1 MSPSRSSSSFPSP
14 RLGQVMASTIAVP
27 SYSDSEKDDPIH
39 SRLSGSS
46 IRRGLRSVE
55 QGAQEV
61 QLVASKVETTARF
74 AEQAERN
81 YEQQGFF
88 QPDGAAGRRPRSA
101 SRGRLAEGL
110 DTASRFAEATEETFQ
125 QYESTQQGGDGR
137 RSRSASRGRTSGVP
151 GPPPPPRVDELD
163 SGDEGRARARAPRT
177 TVSAVGVGTS
187 KPKKPKAQVAPP
199 RRASSKSRKSADKVG
214 GVAMP
219 VSGIQHHL
227 PCVCPPNSTIVL

>member
-1 MSPSRSSSSFPSP
+1 VSPSAPLHPFHPLDLAKSWRARSPS
-14 RLGQVMASTIAVP
+14 L
-27 SYSDSEKDDPIH
+27 YSDSEKDDPIH

-101 SRGRLAEGL
+101 SRGRLAEGTRHGL
-110 DTASRFAEATEETFQ
+110 AVR
-125 QYESTQQGGDGR
+125 GGDG
-137 RSRSASRGRTSGVP
+137 
-151 GPPPPPRVDELD
+151 
-163 SGDEGRARARAPRT
+163 GD
-177 TVSAVGVGTS
+177 VSAV
-187 KPKKPKAQVAPP
+187 
-199 RRASSKSRKSADKVG
+199 
-214 GVAMP
+214 
-219 VSGIQHHL
+219 
-227 PCVCPPNSTIVL
+227 